1 MNFSQVISEEL
12 NIEEWRVAK
21 ALELMD
27 QGGTIP
33 FIARYRKDQTGTLN
47 EIELRDIQH
56 RREYLQEI
64 EERKTTILKSIE
76 EQGKLT
82 PELKSQIEA
91 CKDKTLL
98 EDLYAP
104 YKPKKRTRA
113 TIAKEC
119 GLEPL
124 ARIIMAQEETS
135 NTPEEIG
142 RIYLSEEK
150 GLADPK
156 AAIAGACDILA
167 EELADNAT
175 CRQYLRAQI
184 EKEGVMMSKVRKE
197 FEKQET
203 KFKNYYDFSEPV
215 SKIPSHRMLALRRG
229 EKEKVLRLSV
239 EMPDEALVGYLQ
251 RQVIKGDSIWK
262 PYLEEMCKDAWDRLL
277 KTSLESEVR
286 LILKDKA
293 EEEAFKVFSENLQDV
308 LLAPPAGHHAV
319 LALDPHFGLVFLCD

>member
-1 MNFSQVISEEL
+1 MDIIKTLTEEFSLKPFQVENTVKLIDDG
-12 NIEEWRVAK
+12 N
-21 ALELMD
+21 
-27 QGGTIP
+27 TIP

-56 RREYLQEI
+56 RREYLQEV
-64 EERKTTILKSIE
+64 EDRKSTILKSIE

-82 PELKSQIEA
+82 PELKAKIES
-91 CKDKTLL
+91 CKEKTLL

-184 EKEGVMMSKVRKE
+184 EKEGVMTSKVRKE
-197 FEKQET
+197 FEKQE
-203 KFKNYYDFSEPV
+203 
-215 SKIPSHRMLALRRG
+215 
-229 EKEKVLRLSV
+229 
-239 EMPDEALVGYLQ
+239 LVIQ
-251 RQVIKGDSIWK
+251 
-262 PYLEEMCKDAWDRLL
+262 
-277 KTSLESEVR
+277 
-286 LILKDKA
+286 
-293 EEEAFKVFSENLQDV
+293 
-308 LLAPPAGHHAV
+308 
-319 LALDPHFGLVFLCD
+319 FL